1 MFMDVSSV
9 NVSCGAICLL
19 DSGAAMIAVSFGG
32 FWMRGFLFGALAVVC
47 CGVALAQPA
56 GWPVGPGH
64 TVLTLWPKGAPGPNR
79 TTGPEGDTSTA
90 TSNKIAARSLVRLGN
105 VSVPTLTL
113 FAPKGKNTG
122 AAGGVFRGGGDK
134 NCGGGPGRAGGWE

>member
-19 DSGAAMIAVSFGG
+19 GSGAAMIAVSFGG

-64 TVLTLWPKGAPGPNR
+64 TVLTLWPQGAPGPNSR
-79 TTGPEGDTSTA
+79 TGPEGATSPA
-90 TSNKIAARSLVRLGN
+90 TSNKIGGRPLVGLGN
-105 VSVPTLTL
+105 VSLPTLPR
-113 FAPKGKNTG
+113 FAPRGK
-122 AAGGVFRGGGDK
+122 
-134 NCGGGPGRAGGWE
+134 